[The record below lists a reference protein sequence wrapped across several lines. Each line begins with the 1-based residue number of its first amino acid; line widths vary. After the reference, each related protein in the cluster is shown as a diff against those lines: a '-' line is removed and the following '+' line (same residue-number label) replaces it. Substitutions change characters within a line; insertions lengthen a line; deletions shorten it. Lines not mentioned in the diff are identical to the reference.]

1 VAQDLE
7 VIGDRRLAEFQWA
20 RLGAVVTACIAAPA
34 RCLGPYSRHSSDR
47 DVAVRCG
54 DQFDRLAGRTKDMAA
69 DDRSFFDPDTP
80 KYCKARGQELL
91 RRLRE
96 GDISEEELGRE
107 VDKL

>member
-1 VAQDLE
+1 
-7 VIGDRRLAEFQWA
+7 
-20 RLGAVVTACIAAPA
+20 
-34 RCLGPYSRHSSDR
+34 
-47 DVAVRCG
+47 
-54 DQFDRLAGRTKDMAA
+54 MAA